1 MKNSALIL
9 EGGGMR
15 GIFTS
20 GVLDAF
26 LEKDIHLP
34 YVIGVSMGAYT
45 GASYITN
52 QKCRNKEVL
61 IDCISSDDFFDIKR
75 VFTNESILHSDFV
88 FIMMNKFK
96 NPFDYCA
103 FNRSTKRFLS
113 VATNVETGRPHYFEK
128 DKINCFEKTLKA
140 SCAYPGLTDFV
151 KINDIS
157 YIDGGVSDPIPYK
170 KALLDGNK
178 KLLIVLTHPKGYV
191 EKSPWYLN
199 ASSVVYKE
207 YPNLVEILK
216 KRHEKYNKTLKELE
230 RLEEKGV
237 AYIIRPDTDISIL
250 TRDFEKLNKSYSE
263 GYEKVIKQTEEIQL
277 FLNG

>member
-1 MKNSALIL
+1 MKNNALIL

-26 LEKDIHLP
+26 LEENIHVP
-34 YVIGVSMGAYT
+34 YVIGASMGAYT

-61 IDCISSDDFFDIKR
+61 LECMLSDDFFDIKR
-75 VFTNESILHSDFV
+75 VFTNECILHSDFV
-88 FIMMNKFK
+88 FVMMNKFK

-103 FNRSTKRFLS
+103 FNRSTKRFLA
-113 VATNVETGRPHYFEK
+113 VATNVQTGQPCYFEK
-128 DKINCFEKTLKA
+128 NKINYFEKTLKA

-151 KINDIS
+151 KINGND

-178 KLLIVLTHPKGYV
+178 KLLIVLTHPKGYI
-191 EKSPWYLN
+191 ERFPWYLN
-199 ASSVVYKE
+199 ASSIVYKK

-216 KRHEKYNKTLKELE
+216 KRHEKYNKTLEELE
-230 RLEEKGV
+230 KLEEKGV
-237 AYIIRPDTDISIL
+237 AYLIRPDIDVSIL
-250 TRDFEKLNKSYSE
+250 TRDFVKLSKSYDE
-263 GYEKVIKQTEEIQL
+263 GYEKTIKKSQEIKL
-277 FLNG
+277 FLNR